1 MLGQFTLS
9 QKEQRTARI
18 RQGRGTMAVIFRVI
32 FISIYTGFKTIL
44 RDISIQNIKCI
55 IFAHGFLKHRN

>member
-18 RQGRGTMAVIFRVI
+18 QQGRGTMQSFSGSI
-32 FISIYTGFKTIL
+32 IYTGFKTIL